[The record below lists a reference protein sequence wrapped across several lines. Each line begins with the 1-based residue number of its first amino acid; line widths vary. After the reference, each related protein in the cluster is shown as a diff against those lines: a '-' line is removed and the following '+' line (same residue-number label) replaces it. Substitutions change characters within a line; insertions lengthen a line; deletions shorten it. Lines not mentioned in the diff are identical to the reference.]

1 MEQNISIQITGH
13 LIRADSYPRNLA
25 KQINTS
31 HTTILRKLRELLDL
45 NVVDYRVEGKNTVYF
60 LKKTVEA
67 RVYIYMAEYYRLIQL
82 IDRNPGLRPV
92 IRTIQDHP
100 DIILAILFGSYAK
113 GTANRQ
119 SDIDLYIET
128 KGEINKEINSEANR
142 TDNNRELKRILERQ
156 HTKLSIKTGSFDPD
170 NLLIQEIIQ
179 DHIILKGVER
189 YYEKTGFF
197 E

>member
-1 MEQNISIQITGH
+1 VEQNISIRITGH
-13 LIRADSYPRNLA
+13 LIRSDSYPRNLA

-31 HTTILRKLRELLDL
+31 HTTVLRKLRELLES

-67 RVYIYMAEYYRLIQL
+67 RVYIYMSEHYRLIEL

-92 IRTIQDHP
+92 IRTIQNHP

-128 KGEINKEINSEANR
+128 KGEINSEANR
-142 TDNNRELKRILERQ
+142 TENNRELKRNLERQ

-197 E
+197 K

>member
-1 MEQNISIQITGH
+1 MEQNITIQITKH
-13 LIRADSYPRNLA
+13 LIRSDSYPRNLA

-31 HTTILRKLRELLDL
+31 HTTVLRKLRELLES
-45 NVVDYRVEGKNTVYF
+45 NVVDYRIEGKNTVYF

-67 RVYIYMAEYYRLIQL
+67 RVYIYMAEHYRLIEL
-82 IDRNPGLRPV
+82 IEQNPGLRPV

-100 DIILAILFGSYAK
+100 DILLAILFGSYAK
-113 GTANRQ
+113 GTVNRQ

-128 KGEINKEINSEANR
+128 KGEINNSANK
-142 TDNNRELKRILERQ
+142 TANDRELTRNLERQ

-197 E
+197 K